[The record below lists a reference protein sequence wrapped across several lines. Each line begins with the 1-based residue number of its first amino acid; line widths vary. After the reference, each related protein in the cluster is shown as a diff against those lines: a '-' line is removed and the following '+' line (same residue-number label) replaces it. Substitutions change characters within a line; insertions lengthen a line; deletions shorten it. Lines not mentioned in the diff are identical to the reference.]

1 MRVMFMG
8 TPDFAVPALNALAA
22 AHDVVCVVTAPDK
35 PRNRMELTPT
45 PVAARAAELGIRT
58 EKPETL
64 RAGAIAPLLA
74 ETAPDVIV
82 VVAYG
87 KILPPYVLE
96 YARYGCLN
104 VHGSLLPAYRGAA
117 PMQRAIMDGVGEVG
131 VTVMQMDAGLDT
143 GDMLLKRAVELP
155 ADADFEWVHDTL
167 AILGAGLLIRALD
180 GLEEGSIVPQK
191 QDGDL
196 ATYAAKITQDDCRLD
211 FALDG
216 GEAGTLVPEKQDAA
230 LATYAEKITRE
241 ECALDFSGKAES
253 VYNKIRALSPVP
265 LSYAFLDGRMIKFV
279 SARIADYEPYA
290 EPGVIVDVDGGVTV
304 ACGDGAVTLTEILP
318 EGKRRMNAAD
328 FARGRGVAV
337 GDMFTKER

>member
-8 TPDFAVPALNALAA
+8 TPDFAVPSLNALAA

-64 RAGAIAPLLA
+64 RDGAIAPLLA

-82 VVAYG
+82 VAAYG

-167 AILGAGLLIRALD
+167 ARLGAAAVIEALD
-180 GLEEGSIVPQK
+180 GV
-191 QDGDL
+191 
-196 ATYAAKITQDDCRLD
+196 
-211 FALDG
+211 
-216 GEAGTLVPEKQDAA
+216 EAGTLVPEKQDAA
-230 LATYAEKITRE
+230 FATYAEKITRE

-279 SARIADYEPYA
+279 SARIAEYEPYA